1 MSHTAEHEI
10 TPEFLDLEQKRY
22 FTFMSLAFLMTA
34 LTGIELVLI
43 FLPFPG
49 SILLFSSLVILSL
62 IKFIGVI
69 FWFMHLIYDR
79 MLLTIIFLFGMLIAT
94 GTAIALMLLFTVDDV
109 DQSLPFFQ
117 DNVRHVIPA
126 DTKAKV

>member
-1 MSHTAEHEI
+1 MSHTVEHEI
-10 TPEFLDLEQKRY
+10 TEEFLEQEKNRY

-49 SILLFSSLVILSL
+49 SVLLFSSLVFLSL

-79 MLLTIIFLFGMLIAT
+79 MLLTIIFLLGMLIAT
-94 GTAIALMLLFTVDDV
+94 GTAIALMVLFTVDDV

-117 DNVRHVIPA
+117 DNVRMVSPGEPVHRV
-126 DTKAKV
+126 